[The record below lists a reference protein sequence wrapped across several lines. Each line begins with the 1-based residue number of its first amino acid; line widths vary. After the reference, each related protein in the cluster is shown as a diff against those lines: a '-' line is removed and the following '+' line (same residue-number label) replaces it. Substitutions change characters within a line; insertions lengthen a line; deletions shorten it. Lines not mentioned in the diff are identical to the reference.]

1 MIPINK
7 HKILFDSATYR
18 FLVLLIGM
26 GLLLS
31 FVQPL
36 PAVKQ
41 EITVAAVGDCII
53 GQKVSGLQ
61 DPALHQL
68 AALLRQAD
76 CVYGNC
82 ETTFVDPSQG
92 FPGWKNYLDP
102 NLFCPPWGADELKWL
117 GIDIVSLP
125 NNHTMDWD
133 FAGLFAT
140 MANLERVGIS
150 YAGAGRDLEH
160 AAKPGYF
167 DSAGG
172 VVSLVSGCS
181 SIAEINAQAS
191 PSHPLLKGRPGL
203 NPLNVVYRVEVDE
216 ETFGKLYDLRAEL
229 LAALGMPMAKGDIKG
244 IDTLTYGSGKAFV
257 KAKKFKIINNII
269 RPEDRERMCEAI
281 KIAKNNSRIVIASNH
296 EHGGNYGTKKPVDYE
311 AEFAHACIDAGADM
325 FVNTGPHRP
334 WGLEIY
340 KGKPIFYSL
349 GNFFFHMLRLIGPEA
364 YTRLDFPADTKD
376 PAVLEKKFLNY
387 FLDDDAWESVVPL
400 VTFDSGN
407 RLKEIVLYPIQ
418 LEKDTPVYQYGT
430 PHLAEGKKAQ
440 TILEKFRQASDQYH
454 TQVVIKKGVGRVV
467 LAKK

>member
-1 MIPINK
+1 MNPLNTR
-7 HKILFDSATYR
+7 FNAARYR
-18 FLVLLIGM
+18 LWALAVTM
-26 GLLLS
+26 ALLLAS
-31 FVQPL
+31 VQPL

-82 ETTFVDPSQG
+82 ETTFVDPRQA

-102 NLFCPPWGADELKWL
+102 NLFCPPWGADELKWM

-133 FAGLFAT
+133 FAGLFST
-140 MANLERVGIS
+140 IANLERVGIS

-172 VVSLVSGCS
+172 IVSLVSGCS

-203 NPLNVVYRVEVDE
+203 NPLNVVYRVQVDE
-216 ETFGKLYDLRAEL
+216 ETFAKLYDLRTEL
-229 LAALGMPMAKGDIKG
+229 LAALGMSTAKGDIKE
-244 IDTLTYGSGKAFV
+244 IDTLAYGSGKAFV
-257 KAKKFKIINNII
+257 KGEKIKIIKNAIAPKDTARI
-269 RPEDRERMCEAI
+269 CAAI
-281 KIAKNNSRIVIASNH
+281 KVAKNNSRIVIASNH
-296 EHGGNYGTKKPVDYE
+296 EHGGNYVKKKPVDYE
-311 AEFAHACIDAGADM
+311 ADFAHACIDAGADM

-364 YTRLDFPADTKD
+364 YTRSDFPADSKD
-376 PAVLEKKFLNY
+376 PAAFETKFMNY

-400 VTFDSGN
+400 VTFDSKN
-407 RLKEIVLYPIQ
+407 NLKEIVLYPIQ
-418 LEKDTPVYQYGT
+418 LEKGTPVYQFGT

-440 TILEKFRQASDQYH
+440 TILEKFRQASAQYK